1 MTVIVPQD
9 YHAREALQ
17 NKRVFCITPENA
29 ERQDIRPLRVGI
41 LNIMPNVETYEFN
54 LLFPLGR
61 TPLQIEPVWIRLNT
75 HEYKSSRREHLENLY
90 ISFKEAN
97 KDKALDGLI
106 ITGAPVGE
114 VAFDDISYWPE
125 LQEIFEFAKEN
136 IPSTLGICWGGIAI
150 AKWMGI
156 NKMQYPT
163 KLFGIYE
170 GVNLDRQHPITG
182 EIDDHFWCPQSRHSG
197 IEDSVLEAAAKEGK
211 VALLAHGEGAGYFM
225 FESPDHRFLVHLGH
239 PEYNSGRIV
248 DEAIRDQ
255 QNPRED
261 VLPPVRFDIEKPI
274 NVWRS
279 HRNEFFSQWIKHIY
293 LTCEF

>member
-97 KDKALDGLI
+97 KDKVLDGLI

-114 VAFDDISYWPE
+114 VAFEDISYWPE

-197 IEDSVLEAAAKEGK
+197 IEDSVLEAAEKEGSI
-211 VALLAHGEGAGYFM
+211 ALLAHGQEAGYFM
-225 FESPDHRFLVHLGH
+225 FESPDHRFFVHLGH

-261 VLPPVRFDIEKPI
+261 VHPPVHFDIEKPV